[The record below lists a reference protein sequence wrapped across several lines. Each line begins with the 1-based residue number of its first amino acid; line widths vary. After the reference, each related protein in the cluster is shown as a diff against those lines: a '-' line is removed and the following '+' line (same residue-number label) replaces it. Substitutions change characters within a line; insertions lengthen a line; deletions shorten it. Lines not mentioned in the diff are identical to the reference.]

1 MKERKIPKL
10 ILYKLDSDTK
20 KEKSFPSKLTSTNMT
35 LLVNDTTNK
44 NNNSSIFTNEAL
56 IRNIVN
62 NTKSPYSSY
71 CTKIKSTH
79 SPKKIIFW
87 ENSLHKRSI
96 KAKLLLTNISSIYLK
111 KTKDK
116 SNFNRIKNTN
126 LSSDNKTTILKS
138 ISDKK
143 INLQKKFNF
152 DINTESN
159 KNIITELEKE
169 NNKRKKEMKL
179 LKIKLTKI
187 LKENSLN
194 ICDTFEKRNN
204 SFNIKL
210 KNYFTSDKY
219 IKGREK
225 ESENLNQNKKG
236 FSSSHDLLKFY
247 YEPQID
253 KEINEELMAFSI
265 LNNFSN
271 DEKDIISAN
280 PKYFL
285 IDKKKFLLK
294 KLNII
299 VNDNLKNRILRED
312 ENNNRKNLK
321 EEENKTDLN
330 NDIKRIFNRK
340 RIYKLKIN
348 EKKINNKMIEYRRN
362 NFIKHLSKNR
372 IIDNINSNINEYYKK
387 YYSFCH
393 QNFLKRNENKKKEF
407 FYRMF
412 NYPLSYKMTRE
423 YQQNRNDSRIHQKE
437 ILHQL
442 KMKDKLKDD
451 SLQKKIKNF
460 QNIIKT
466 NYNKNKM

>member
-330 NDIKRIFNRK
+330 IFNG
-340 RIYKLKIN
+340 ILLF
-348 EKKINNKMIEYRRN
+348 NKYI
-362 NFIKHLSKNR
+362 
-372 IIDNINSNINEYYKK
+372 
-387 YYSFCH
+387 
-393 QNFLKRNENKKKEF
+393 
-407 FYRMF
+407 
-412 NYPLSYKMTRE
+412 
-423 YQQNRNDSRIHQKE
+423 
-437 ILHQL
+437 
-442 KMKDKLKDD
+442 
-451 SLQKKIKNF
+451 
-460 QNIIKT
+460 
-466 NYNKNKM
+466 

>member
-1 MKERKIPKL
+1 M
-10 ILYKLDSDTK
+10 
-20 KEKSFPSKLTSTNMT
+20 
-35 LLVNDTTNK
+35 
-44 NNNSSIFTNEAL
+44 
-56 IRNIVN
+56 
-62 NTKSPYSSY
+62 
-71 CTKIKSTH
+71 
-79 SPKKIIFW
+79 
-87 ENSLHKRSI
+87 
-96 KAKLLLTNISSIYLK
+96 
-111 KTKDK
+111 
-116 SNFNRIKNTN
+116 
-126 LSSDNKTTILKS
+126 
-138 ISDKK
+138 
-143 INLQKKFNF
+143 
-152 DINTESN
+152 
-159 KNIITELEKE
+159 
-169 NNKRKKEMKL
+169 
-179 LKIKLTKI
+179 
-187 LKENSLN
+187 
-194 ICDTFEKRNN
+194 
-204 SFNIKL
+204 
-210 KNYFTSDKY
+210 
-219 IKGREK
+219 
-225 ESENLNQNKKG
+225 
-236 FSSSHDLLKFY
+236 
-247 YEPQID
+247 
-253 KEINEELMAFSI
+253 
-265 LNNFSN
+265 
-271 DEKDIISAN
+271 
-280 PKYFL
+280 
-285 IDKKKFLLK
+285 LK

-330 NDIKRIFNRK
+330 NNIKRIFNRK

-442 KMKDKLKDD
+442 KMKEKLKDD